1 MVKRSMSSGLS
12 DVKNG
17 WIPRRISTLCCSA
30 CLSHPRVNSMLSVSG
45 RSGKSFW
52 VTLEASPSV
61 RTIAPTVRLKFPE
74 KAPHADLQRMA
85 KFVGHQHLTRI
96 RWRLNWDSS
105 SDVTLIRNGERV
117 VFEVAYINEKLDVNR
132 LVGTEQLGDRLEL
145 LFGHRRDRCC
155 ATSNAFEHRR
165 IARPCL
171 VEQHT
176 GHLLALRCR
185 GNCRK
190 VIQLFPKLPAYVR
203 RGILPDRF
211 FVQGKKLRR

>member
-1 MVKRSMSSGLS
+1 MVKRSMSSGLY

-30 CLSHPRVNSMLSVSG
+30 CLSHLRVNSMHRTVWEELLG
-45 RSGKSFW
+45 HPRSKSFGENNCADCAFE
-52 VTLEASPSV
+52 VPRA
-61 RTIAPTVRLKFPE
+61 
-74 KAPHADLQRMA
+74 APHADLQRMG
-85 KFVGHQHLTRI
+85 KFVGHQHFTRI
-96 RWRLNWDSS
+96 RWRLNWNSS
-105 SDVTLIRNGERV
+105 CDLTLIRNGERV

-171 VEQHT
+171 IEQHT
-176 GHLLALRCR
+176 GHLLALRRR

-190 VIQLFPKLPAYVR
+190 VIQLSPKFPAYVR
-203 RGILPDRF
+203 RGVLPDRF